1 MLTGSILSRL
11 NSDMNMTEDP
21 RWKSSRAGARAGR
34 GFRFQDASGAFLL
47 AEQWATGQ
55 SARLV
60 PEGLDDLSLFAASIE
75 TRIQAKSRHDPKATF
90 TTAEVAQYLLK
101 SARTLTAQEWTNG
114 QIRLTVFLER
124 PVQDLPA
131 LSWARPLASYEYV
144 VPLRES
150 LAGEVTGTE
159 IFTIDQLLERSFLV
173 VESSPL
179 DRAVDL
185 FHARQDVPAFAGRI
199 AAHELRYRVGVSA
212 DDNYLRPSTAP
223 SSVDTTDVVATLE
236 RVQLAT
242 HEGGLQRAV
251 QDGLCEVVNFSIAI
265 QEPAFYS
272 GVDVVPGHV
281 AAGLVFDRPQVNT
294 EIDAAFGGRN
304 TVLIAGP
311 SGSGKSAS
319 AWLYA
324 HARRHEVIWYRVRR
338 LAEGDEHLLLRL
350 AAANEAS
357 ADRPIGFVLD
367 DVGRNYSGTWDA
379 LARETKQK
387 PGVILLG
394 TIREEDL
401 DLVADLRVAATVRP
415 RLDEELAQR
424 LFAELAR
431 PEPAPF
437 HHWREPFEHSN
448 GLLLEFTHLVSQG
461 KRLEAVLRDQVRQ
474 RLAEHRDDELLILQA
489 VSFASRF
496 GATLNV
502 ERLRERTRLTTPSFA
517 RAMNRLV
524 EEHAVQWIG
533 EHRIG
538 GLHEIRSRHLDT
550 LVRETLRADE
560 AQSLKLCSAA
570 IDYADLARFVLQA
583 LRELPSLKPFLVD
596 TLADLLAES
605 PIAAWTSAFHGL
617 GLATC
622 DLVACNWMDIWK
634 QTEIEERFA
643 SFIFGFVLA
652 NSDLKGFEGWDK
664 IREAA
669 RRFSETQAT
678 DLRVQLGARLAQATP
693 TGTWTLQE
701 TFEFA
706 AALLPLN
713 GTSARPPVPAWLAD
727 MAIPDAPAAK
737 LLALVSVL
745 GECDSQAAAQLMQ
758 AHGGAQVLLD
768 RLHAET
774 PWLTKPTVVQKEG
787 EQVIR
792 ANFRLIND
800 DVVDGHEALHERNL
814 ALCELLLAAVPEAHA
829 AGVDAVLPDGQ
840 PMTLGELTFGQVWLA
855 RKYLVTPARVSWTR
869 AQLRAVQQLCEVD
882 SQTARANS
890 LAIAMQEVITQL
902 EQVAEC
908 FCRLEAVPA
917 GLRGRASIRRFL
929 TGLVRSGRVDGFTK
943 GPLDRGSYDT
953 LDDVTELVR
962 DIEGLMQEL
971 LDKVERPLLSA
982 SQAAK
987 LVTKVKQAKASGL
1000 WNYTD
1005 LAQNIAFDKAALLLQ
1020 SIAHV
1025 LADTD
1030 VWPSKSRASRA
1041 DLAKRSRKHSAL
1053 SAANDM
1059 ALRRASQA
1067 VEERR
1072 AQLQVQFRSVRN
1084 GSIVISRMDPYD
1096 TLWPAASFA
1105 ALVPCDSLV
1114 DFIKFLAEYLVAHGW
1129 EGSDDRMAVPLLHG
1143 MLVDKHAVG
1152 GMSLP
1157 LPRQGIAPEWRALLP
1172 FPILEEVAGPAFLS
1186 TLNACFTVSSIV
1198 TAMDRP
1204 LNEAETAALVA
1215 ALDKLDQRFR
1225 AFTALNPGDD
1235 AMIEMA
1241 SQKLAEFVGQV
1252 LREVEDPGRGSS
1264 YSLDYLPYLR
1274 GQLEGIGQDIF
1285 VICSLLC
1292 DWDAARQP

>member
-1 MLTGSILSRL
+1 MFTGSVLSRL
-11 NSDMNMTEDP
+11 NSDMDMTEDP
-21 RWKSSRAGARAGR
+21 RWKASRAGARAGR
-34 GFRFQDASGAFLL
+34 GFRFQDAAGAFLL
-47 AEQWATGQ
+47 AEQWAAGR

-60 PEGLDDLSLFAASIE
+60 PEGLDDLNLFAASIE

-90 TTAEVAQYLLK
+90 TAAEVAQYLLK
-101 SARTLTAQEWTNG
+101 AAGTLTAHEWTEG
-114 QIRLTVFLER
+114 QVRLAVFLER
-124 PVQDLPA
+124 PVQDLQA
-131 LSWARPLASYEYV
+131 RSWARPLASCDDV
-144 VPLRES
+144 APLRES
-150 LAGEVTGTE
+150 LADEVTGE
-159 IFTIDQLLERSFLV
+159 EVFTINQLLERAFLV
-173 VESSPL
+173 VENSPL
-179 DRAVDL
+179 DRAVDF
-185 FHARQDVPAFAGRI
+185 FHAKQDVPAFAGRI
-199 AAHELRYRVGVSA
+199 AAHELRCRVGVSA

-223 SSVDTTDVVATLE
+223 SSVDTTDVVTTLE
-236 RVQLAT
+236 RVLLAT
-242 HEGGLQRAV
+242 HEGGLHRAV
-251 QDGLCEVVNFSIAI
+251 QDGLCEVVNFSIAV

-272 GVDVVPGHV
+272 GVNVVPGHV
-281 AAGLVFDRPQVNT
+281 AAGLVFDRPQVES
-294 EIDAAFGGRN
+294 EIDQAFGGRN
-304 TVLIAGP
+304 AVLIAGP

-324 HARRHEVIWYRVRR
+324 HARRHEVIWYRVRG

-357 ADRPIGFVLD
+357 ADRPVGFVLD
-367 DVGRNYSGTWDA
+367 DVGRNFSGTWDA
-379 LARETKQK
+379 IARETNQK
-387 PGVILLG
+387 SGVILLG

-401 DLVADLRVAATVRP
+401 DLVADLRDAATVRP

-437 HHWREPFEHSN
+437 HHWREPFEQSN
-448 GLLLEFTHLVSQG
+448 GLLLEFTHLVTQG

-496 GATLNV
+496 GATLSV
-502 ERLRERTRLTTPSFA
+502 ERLRERTRLTAPSFA

-560 AQSLKLCSAA
+560 AQSLHLCGAA
-570 IDYADLARFVLQA
+570 VDYADLARFVLQA
-583 LRELPSLKPFLVD
+583 LREMPSLQPFLVD
-596 TLADLLAES
+596 ALADVLAES

-622 DLVACNWMDIWK
+622 DLIARNWMDIWK

-643 SFIFGFVLA
+643 SFVFGFVLA
-652 NSDLKGFEGWDK
+652 SSDLEGFEGWDK

-669 RRFSETQAT
+669 GRFSDTQAA
-678 DLRVQLGARLAQATP
+678 DLRVQLGARLARATP
-693 TGTWTLQE
+693 AGRWTLQE
-701 TFEFA
+701 VFEFV
-706 AALLPLN
+706 AALVPLR
-713 GTSARPPVPAWLAD
+713 GTSVHPPIPAWLAD
-727 MAIPDAPAAK
+727 TAIPDAPVAK
-737 LLALVSVL
+737 LLALVSVV
-745 GECDSQAAAQLMQ
+745 GECDALAAAQLLQ
-758 AHGGAQVLLD
+758 ARGGAQVLLD

-774 PWLTKPTVVQKEG
+774 PWLTRPTLVLEAGK
-787 EQVIR
+787 QVIR

-800 DVVDGHEALHERNL
+800 DVSEGHEALHERSL
-814 ALCELLLAAVPEAHA
+814 ALCELLVAAVPEAQA
-829 AGVDAVLPDGQ
+829 TAVDAVLPDGQ
-840 PMTLGELTFGQVWLA
+840 PMTVGDLTFGQVRPE
-855 RKYLVTPARVSWTR
+855 RKYIVTPARVSWTR

-890 LAIAMQEVITQL
+890 LAIAMQEVTTQL

-908 FCRLEAVPA
+908 FCRLEAVPTL
-917 GLRGRASIRRFL
+917 LRGRAGIRRFL
-929 TGLVRSGRVDGFTK
+929 TGMVRAGRVDGFTK
-943 GPLDRGSYDT
+943 GPLDQGSYDT
-953 LDDVTELVR
+953 LDDATELVR
-962 DIEGLMQEL
+962 DIEGLTREL

-987 LVTKVKQAKASGL
+987 LVSKVKQAKASGL

-1005 LAQNIAFDKAALLLQ
+1005 LAQKIDFDKAALLLQ

-1025 LADTD
+1025 LADMA
-1030 VWPSKSRASRA
+1030 VWPSKSHASRA

-1072 AQLQVQFRSVRN
+1072 AQLQAQFRSVRD
-1084 GSIVISRMDPYD
+1084 GSIVISRMEPYD

-1105 ALVPCDSLV
+1105 AVVPCDSLV
-1114 DFIKFLAEYLVAHGW
+1114 DFVKFLAEYVAAHDW
-1129 EGSDDRMAVPLLHG
+1129 QGSEDRTAIPLLHG
-1143 MLVDKHAVG
+1143 KLLGRHAVG

-1157 LPRQGIAPEWRALLP
+1157 LPRPGIVSEWRALLP
-1172 FPILEEVAGPAFLS
+1172 YPILEEIAGPAFLS
-1186 TLNACFTVSSIV
+1186 TLNACFTVSSIL

-1215 ALDKLDQRFR
+1215 ALDQLDQRFR

-1252 LREVEDPGRGSS
+1252 LGEVEDPGNGSS
-1264 YSLDYLPYLR
+1264 FSLDFLPYLR
-1274 GQLEGIGQDIF
+1274 GQFEGIGRDIF
-1285 VICSLLC
+1285 VLCSLLC